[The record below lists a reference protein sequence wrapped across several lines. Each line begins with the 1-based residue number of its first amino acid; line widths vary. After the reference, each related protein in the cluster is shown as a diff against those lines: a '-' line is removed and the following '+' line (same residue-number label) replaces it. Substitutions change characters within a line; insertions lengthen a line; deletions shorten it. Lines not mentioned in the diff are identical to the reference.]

1 MAQSGPPHLKVQIFR
16 DFQSPHVKKTWFLG
30 AQKAKLFFSLI
41 AFQKVQVLRDFL
53 IKTMTQP
60 AAFFTRA
67 CGRPGPSENIVRK
80 AALQHIS
87 NSLLSRT
94 NSLFFRKNSLFC

>member
-1 MAQSGPPHLKVQIFR
+1 MMLERFALVDLPEDCGRVIQSFR
-16 DFQSPHVKKTWFLG
+16 DFQEPTCQKDLVFRCPKSKTI
-30 AQKAKLFFSLI
+30 FSLI

-53 IKTMTQP
+53 IKTMTQR
-60 AAFFTRA
+60 AAVFFTRA

-87 NSLLSRT
+87 NSLLS
-94 NSLFFRKNSLFC
+94 